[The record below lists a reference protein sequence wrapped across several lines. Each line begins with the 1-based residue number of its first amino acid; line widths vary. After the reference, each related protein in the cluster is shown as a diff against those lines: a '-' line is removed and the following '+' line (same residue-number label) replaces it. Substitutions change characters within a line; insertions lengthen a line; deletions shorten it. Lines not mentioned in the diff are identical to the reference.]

1 MKNLTRNTQ
10 RIIGITMLALL
21 LFSCNSNPTDVT
33 GQIKEANTELM
44 TAFAQGD
51 TTALAALY
59 TSDAKIFPANNQ
71 ILDGQVDIGNFW
83 TNTMQMGIKKVL
95 FETTSAQKFGN
106 LAIEEG
112 IYSLFVQG
120 DQMVDQ
126 GKYIVTWKQEGGKWK
141 VYRDIW
147 NNSTPL
153 PVKRASA
160 NDSVLIVLNQVKPE
174 KVAQFEDFN
183 KNYLS
188 PAGVETNPQVK
199 ASVRMQEPVYK
210 NADGTYTYV
219 YLIDPFRG
227 NLNYN
232 IEYSLNAK
240 FGKEKADEYMKM
252 YLDCLAGGTS
262 ETLLMTEAIW

>member
-1 MKNLTRNTQ
+1 MKNLTRCIQYIT
-10 RIIGITMLALL
+10 GISMLILL
-21 LFSCNSNPTDVT
+21 LLSCNSGPTDVT
-33 GQIKEANTELM
+33 GQIKDANNELM

-51 TTALAALY
+51 TSALAAFY
-59 TSDAKIFPANNQ
+59 TPDAKIFPANNQ
-71 ILDGQVDIGNFW
+71 ILDGQAAIGKFW
-83 TNTMQMGIKKVL
+83 SITLQMGVKKVL
-95 FETTSAQKFGN
+95 FETTTAQKFGN

-112 IYSLFVQG
+112 NYSLFVQG

-147 NNSTPL
+147 NNSTPPPL
-153 PVKRASA
+153 KRASA
-160 NDSVLIVLNQVKPE
+160 NDSVLIVLNQVKPD

-183 KNYLS
+183 KSYLS

-199 ASVRMQEPVYK
+199 ASVRMQKPVYK

-219 YLIDPFRG
+219 YLMDPFKG
-227 NLNYN
+227 NLNYD
-232 IEYSLNAK
+232 IEYTLNAK

-252 YLDCLAGGTS
+252 YIDCLKSGTS
-262 ETLLMTEAIW
+262 QSMFLVETDW

>member
-1 MKNLTRNTQ
+1 MKNQSRNIQ
-10 RIIGITMLALL
+10 RITGIAILVLL

-33 GQIKEANTELM
+33 SQIKDANTEM
-44 TAFAQGD
+44 MNAFEQGD
-51 TTALAALY
+51 TTALAGFY
-59 TSDAKIFPANNQ
+59 TADAKIFPANNQ
-71 ILDGQVDIGNFW
+71 IIDGQAAIGKFW
-83 TNTMQMGIKKVL
+83 TITMQMGIKKVL

-112 IYSLFVQG
+112 NYSLFVG
-120 DQMVDQ
+120 GNQMVDQ

-153 PVKRASA
+153 PVKRALA
-160 NDSVLIVLNQVKPE
+160 NDTVLIVLNHVKPD

-188 PAGVETNPQVK
+188 PAGAETNPQVK
-199 ASVRMQEPVYK
+199 ANVRMQKPVYI

-219 YLIDPFRG
+219 YFMDPYKG
-227 NLNYN
+227 SLNYS
-232 IEYSLNAK
+232 IDYTLNAK
-240 FGKEKADEYMKM
+240 FGKEKADEYFKM
-252 YLDCLAGGTS
+252 YVDCLKGGAS
-262 ETLLMTEAIW
+262 QTLFLVESDW

>member
-1 MKNLTRNTQ
+1 M
-10 RIIGITMLALL
+10 
-21 LFSCNSNPTDVT
+21 
-33 GQIKEANTELM
+33 
-44 TAFAQGD
+44 
-51 TTALAALY
+51 
-59 TSDAKIFPANNQ
+59 
-71 ILDGQVDIGNFW
+71 
-83 TNTMQMGIKKVL
+83 
-95 FETTSAQKFGN
+95 
-106 LAIEEG
+106 
-112 IYSLFVQG
+112 
-120 DQMVDQ
+120 
-126 GKYIVTWKQEGGKWK
+126 
-141 VYRDIW
+141 YRDIW